1 LVVLDEDE
9 LEDDEL
15 LDELDVVLVV
25 DPVTTG
31 EGTGLIRSLGAA
43 GL

>member
-1 LVVLDEDE
+1 LVALDDDE
-9 LEDDEL
+9 LEDDEE
-15 LDELDVVLVV
+15 LDELDVDLVV

-31 EGTGLIRSLGAA
+31 EGGGFIRRLGAA